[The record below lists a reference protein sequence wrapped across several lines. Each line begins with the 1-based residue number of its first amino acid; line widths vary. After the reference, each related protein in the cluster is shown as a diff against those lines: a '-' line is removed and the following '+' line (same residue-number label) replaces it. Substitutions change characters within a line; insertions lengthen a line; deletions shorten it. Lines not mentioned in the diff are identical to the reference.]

1 MKYCKSYQRIDV
13 IHFLRLKLSEK
24 TLTLPKHGDV
34 ILNTMTKT
42 RKKWDSLVLSEP
54 EF

>member
-1 MKYCKSYQRIDV
+1 MKYCKSYQRIHV
-13 IHFLRLKLSEK
+13 VHFLRLKLSEK
-24 TLTLPKHGDV
+24 TLTLPKYGDI

-42 RKKWDSLVLSEP
+42 REKWVSLVLSEP